1 MDHVFHI
8 TVEAD
13 DYTTVVRAM
22 GPLNSIGTGHVT
34 GVISLDAAMPLAQEG
49 VFRG

>member
-1 MDHVFHI
+1 
-8 TVEAD
+8 
-13 DYTTVVRAM
+13 M

-34 GVISLDAAMPLAQEG
+34 GVLSLDAAMPLAQEG